1 MISNNFD
8 YLEWVFA
15 VKIWRKYEKELERIP
30 IPSTFFDPE
39 KYGKEQDV
47 RTIFPEIQV
56 KGLRLVVTAKA
67 VRGLVRLTYQGKKVS
82 QGLGSCAHDELEK
95 FLPDWVRRVEQYNLR
110 LSQGLD
116 PFAEDE
122 KSKKE
127 MTFGDFA
134 KEVYLPNAR
143 ATKRSYRD
151 DESRLEKHI
160 LPYIGGKR
168 FTELNVAMMT
178 ALLHEAKAIGLKPA
192 TVNRIRALLSVIV
205 NLAIDHELLESN
217 LMKRVKKLQEN
228 NQIERYLSEGEIQR
242 LWPIL
247 DAPEDY
253 GVANKTI
260 AAIVKFLLLTGVR
273 KREALDMQWS
283 DIDLGKA
290 SWHLKYNKS
299 GKARYVMLNED
310 AIAILRAMPK
320 KSVFVFANPETQK
333 PYNDIRK
340 TFDKIMQLAGIT
352 NMRIHDLRHSFA
364 SLAVNSGESLFMVQ
378 KLLGHA
384 SPQTTQRYA
393 HLQSSTLHQ
402 ASANVANMIRQHSAI
417 N

>member
-1 MISNNFD
+1 MKKEH
-8 YLEWVFA
+8 EWNL
-15 VKIWRKYEKELERIP
+15 IR
-30 IPSTFFDPE
+30 STILDPA
-39 KYGKEQDV
+39 KYGKEQDA
-47 RTIFPEIQV
+47 RSNFPEIQV
-56 KGLRLVVTAKA
+56 KGLRIIVTAKA
-67 VRGLVRLTYQGKKVS
+67 VRGHVRFTYEGKKVS
-82 QGLGSCAHDELEK
+82 RSLGSCAHDELEK
-95 FLPDWVRRVEQYNLR
+95 FLLDWVRQVEQYNLR

-122 KSKKE
+122 KSKKD

-143 ATKRSYRD
+143 ATKKSYRD

-160 LPYIGGKR
+160 LPYIGGKK
-168 FTELNVAMMT
+168 FDELNVAMVT
-178 ALLHEAKAIGLKPA
+178 ELLHEAKAIGLKPA
-192 TVNRIRALLSVIV
+192 TVNRIRALLSVII

-228 NQIERYLSEGEIQR
+228 NQIERYLSESEIQR

-247 DAPEDY
+247 DIPEDY
-253 GVANKTI
+253 GIANKTI
-260 AAIVKFLLLTGVR
+260 AAVIKFLLLTGVR

-283 DIDLGKA
+283 DVDLGKA

-299 GKARYVMLNED
+299 GKARYVTLSED
-310 AIAILRAMPK
+310 AVAILRAMPK
-320 KSVFVFANPETQK
+320 TSAFIFANPETQK

-340 TFDKIMQLAGIT
+340 TFDKIMQIAGIT

-364 SLAVNSGESLFMVQ
+364 SLAVNSGESLFVVQ